1 MNLVAGRKNIMA
13 TTADEVWQLLGE
25 LIQSQKE
32 TERLLQEL
40 VFALADKI
48 THNIQAIAR
57 ANNFKQVQEFG
68 DRFLQIARGQFNG

>member
-25 LIQSQKE
+25 LIQFQKE

-48 THNIQAIAR
+48 THNI
-57 ANNFKQVQEFG
+57 
-68 DRFLQIARGQFNG
+68 